1 MSTGINKITGSEA
14 AMQNQIN
21 NTHKQPAQVN
31 PQAQA
36 QKVDIKDVQKGST
49 GGYHKKSLTEE
60 DIKRVINKINENVSK
75 LNKDVKFTYSD
86 TIKSLVV
93 KVVDAKTGK
102 VIREIPPQE
111 VINLQKKL
119 SEVVG
124 IIFDSK
130 EVEK

>member
-1 MSTGINKITGSEA
+1 MSGGINKVTNGNAVNINTQA
-14 AMQNQIN
+14 KNAHQTQNVQSTRTTTQDNGVKVN
-21 NTHKQPAQVN
+21 NQ
-31 PQAQA
+31 
-36 QKVDIKDVQKGST
+36 QKPLSPR
-49 GGYHKKSLTEE
+49 E
-60 DIKRVINKINENVSK
+60 IKRIISKINENVSR
-75 LNKDVKFTYSD
+75 LNKDVKFSYND

-93 KVVDAKTGK
+93 KVIDAKTGR
-102 VIREIPPQE
+102 VIREIPPQQ

>member
-1 MSTGINKITGSEA
+1 MSGGVNKVANGNTVNINT
-14 AMQNQIN
+14 
-21 NTHKQPAQVN
+21 QVN
-31 PQAQA
+31 STQQTQNSRLTKTNIQDNGVKVNNQ
-36 QKVDIKDVQKGST
+36 QKPLSPN
-49 GGYHKKSLTEE
+49 E
-60 DIKRVINKINENVSK
+60 IKRIINKINENVSR
-75 LNKDVKFTYSD
+75 LNKDVRFSYND

-93 KVVDAKTGK
+93 KVIDAKTGR
-102 VIREIPPQE
+102 VIREIPPQQ

>member
-1 MSTGINKITGSEA
+1 MSGDINRIVGNNMSNLSNQQQQVNSSQSIQKINDTSA
-14 AMQNQIN
+14 KISSIDRTKQFNSQV
-21 NTHKQPAQVN
+21 KQPS
-31 PQAQA
+31 P
-36 QKVDIKDVQKGST
+36 SEL
-49 GGYHKKSLTEE
+49 KK
-60 DIKRVINKINENVSK
+60 VINKINENVSK
-75 LNKDVKFTYSD
+75 LNKDVRFSYND
-86 TIKSLVV
+86 TLKSLVV

-130 EVEK
+130 EVER

>member
-1 MSTGINKITGSEA
+1 MSGDINRIVGNNMSNLNNQQQLSNSQNIQKINDTSA
-14 AMQNQIN
+14 KISSIDRTKQFAS
-21 NTHKQPAQVN
+21 HLKQPSPN
-31 PQAQA
+31 EL
-36 QKVDIKDVQKGST
+36 
-49 GGYHKKSLTEE
+49 KK
-60 DIKRVINKINENVSK
+60 IINKINENVSR
-75 LNKDVKFTYSD
+75 LNKDVRFSYNETL
-86 TIKSLVV
+86 KSLVV

-130 EVEK
+130 EVER

>member
-1 MSTGINKITGSEA
+1 MSTGINKITNPEVALQNKIQTQQASNQTQRA
-14 AMQNQIN
+14 AE
-21 NTHKQPAQVN
+21 
-31 PQAQA
+31 
-36 QKVDIKDVQKGST
+36 VQKLNLKDTQQSPNS
-49 GGYHKKSLTEE
+49 GYKKQLSPDEL
-60 DIKRVINKINENVSK
+60 KRVISKINDNVSK
-75 LNKDVKFTYSD
+75 LNKDVRFTYND
-86 TIKSLVV
+86 TLKSLVV
-93 KVVDAKTGK
+93 KVVDSKTGK

>member
-1 MSTGINKITGSEA
+1 MSGGVNKVANGNTVNINTQANSTQQT
-14 AMQNQIN
+14 QNSRLTKTNIQDNGVKVN
-21 NTHKQPAQVN
+21 NQ
-31 PQAQA
+31 
-36 QKVDIKDVQKGST
+36 QKPLSPN
-49 GGYHKKSLTEE
+49 E
-60 DIKRVINKINENVSK
+60 IKRIINKINENVSR
-75 LNKDVKFTYSD
+75 LNKDVRFSYND

-93 KVVDAKTGK
+93 KVIDEKTGR
-102 VIREIPPQE
+102 VIREIPPQQ

>member
-1 MSTGINKITGSEA
+1 MSGGVNKVANGNTVNINTQANSTQQT
-14 AMQNQIN
+14 QNSRLTKTNIQDNGVKVN
-21 NTHKQPAQVN
+21 NQ
-31 PQAQA
+31 
-36 QKVDIKDVQKGST
+36 QKPLSPN
-49 GGYHKKSLTEE
+49 E
-60 DIKRVINKINENVSK
+60 IKRIINKINENVSR
-75 LNKDVKFTYSD
+75 LNKDVRFSYND

-93 KVVDAKTGK
+93 KVIDAKTGR
-102 VIREIPPQE
+102 VIREIPPQQ

>member
-1 MSTGINKITGSEA
+1 MSGGVNKVANGNTVNINTQVNSTQQ
-14 AMQNQIN
+14 MQNSHLTKTNIQDNGVKVN
-21 NTHKQPAQVN
+21 NQ
-31 PQAQA
+31 
-36 QKVDIKDVQKGST
+36 QKPLSPN
-49 GGYHKKSLTEE
+49 E
-60 DIKRVINKINENVSK
+60 IKRIINKINENVSR
-75 LNKDVKFTYSD
+75 LNKDVRFSYND

-93 KVVDAKTGK
+93 KVIDAKTGR
-102 VIREIPPQE
+102 VIREIPPQQ